1 LFFGPQHE
9 IIDAHHMARK
19 AYKQN
24 IDGPKIQGGLQET
37 MIQLGLKAK
46 EQRVQSY

>member
-19 AYKQN
+19 TYKQD
-24 IDGPKIQGGLQET
+24 IDGPKIQRGLQET

-46 EQRVQSY
+46 K